1 MDYRVVLKKL
11 RTESRKTQTEV
22 AGYLNIDQRVYS
34 RYECGINEM
43 PIKYLEKLCRYYK
56 VSADYVLG
64 IKSTRHIDNYIEA
77 E

>member
-64 IKSTRHIDNYIEA
+64 IKSTRHIDHYIEA